1 MKRYQMLIG
10 GEWVD
15 AEARETFET
24 ENPFLG
30 AAWAFVPRAKNADVD
45 RAVEAARRAFR
56 APSWAKISATARG
69 ALLRKLAELIAAEA
83 DRLAEIETRD
93 NGKLITEMRTQLRYI
108 PQSTSPAKSRL
119 GSSRRSRRG
128 IRR

>member
-30 AAWAFVPRAKNADVD
+30 AAWAFVPRAKRADGCQYQPQGD
-45 RAVEAARRAFR
+45 DTGCEPAASIKHLREKPLQFGMACKIGGHAVC
-56 APSWAKISATARG
+56 PT
-69 ALLRKLAELIAAEA
+69 
-83 DRLAEIETRD
+83 
-93 NGKLITEMRTQLRYI
+93 
-108 PQSTSPAKSRL
+108 P
-119 GSSRRSRRG
+119 
-128 IRR
+128 

>member
-15 AEARETFET
+15 AEAREPFET

-45 RAVEAARRAFR
+45 
-56 APSWAKISATARG
+56 PSV
-69 ALLRKLAELIAAEA
+69 
-83 DRLAEIETRD
+83 
-93 NGKLITEMRTQLRYI
+93 
-108 PQSTSPAKSRL
+108 
-119 GSSRRSRRG
+119 
-128 IRR
+128 